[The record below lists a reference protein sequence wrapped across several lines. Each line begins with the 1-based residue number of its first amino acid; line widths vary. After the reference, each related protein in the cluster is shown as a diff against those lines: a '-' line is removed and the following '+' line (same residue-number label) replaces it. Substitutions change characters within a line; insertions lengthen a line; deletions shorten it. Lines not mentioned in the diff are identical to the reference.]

1 MILLARGEKE
11 RPLVQKSCEQQQALD
26 RADEDKVIP
35 WAEGNGLWTA
45 LSSLASDLIGADL
58 VAFFVDNPYASD
70 TAQGLAVRI
79 GRQPVEVEPV
89 LEALVRAGFL
99 DLAVMGNLRVFLVTE
114 ESHRRQTLQQYAT
127 WLREGFH
134 WARLALDR

>member
-1 MILLARGEKE
+1 MEHR
-11 RPLVQKSCEQQQALD
+11 SFEQQQILD

-35 WAEGNGLWTA
+35 WAEGSSLWTA
-45 LSSLASDLIGADL
+45 LARLASDLVGADL

-70 TAQGLAVRI
+70 TAQGLATRI
-79 GRQPVEVEPV
+79 GRQPHVVEPV
-89 LEALVRAGFL
+89 LEAWVQAEFL
-99 DLAVMGNLRVFLVTE
+99 DMVMVGALRVYQLTE
-114 ESHRRQTLQQYAT
+114 EPNRRQTLQQYAT